1 MNINRN
7 QYSYYQ
13 FNHNNKYEPSNILI
27 FDPKRA
33 RREEYS
39 KNLLKKN
46 LNFQR
51 PKSYKRTG
59 NPNQTNDI
67 NDINNNKYNS
77 NYYANSIGKQ
87 RNNDLFNDFHIMRQ
101 DNYWNENKKETS
113 IFNNRTHYGDIK
125 TNEYN
130 FKDYYKYRDR
140 NNDFSKRLIYGGR
153 FLYNND
159 DYTKS
164 FNAKTVINKP
174 SKNSFLHNEKKDN
187 LYRTNYE
194 QNFNEKNITN
204 YEGKPKT
211 ALLSDFINPKSKNNE
226 KDMVALIDNKK
237 IINNIDENKNY
248 NYSEGFNNISNN
260 KEGKNHNINY
270 KYYNNEKNI
279 NKFDK
284 LNEEI
289 NKDIEVISESSTDF
303 LQQEINSK
311 TTIHHKSNT
320 QKSKSVN
327 PYNNS
332 SASEAYQISN
342 SIIGLNNL
350 GATCYMNSAL
360 QNIIHCKKFIEK
372 LISFKNNN
380 KSNQILTNS
389 FLNVCCSLLE
399 NKYSR
404 ERNYTSSYYYSLNSF
419 SFSPSNFKRDFCSK
433 HKDYIRG
440 QHDSIEFL
448 RTLLDDIS
456 KEININQ
463 NISAYKELTTEGKS
477 KEEQSKE
484 YHNFFIERENSIII
498 DIFYIQIINI
508 FTCKCGFESY
518 SFQKLLDIP
527 LLLPMKIRETDLISL
542 IKEYLK
548 EEALDWSKECE
559 KCKKANLVHAKK
571 IKFSMINDVVIF
583 SLQRFD
589 PYFSIKSNINVSYRE
604 YIDLKEFCDYDLYKE
619 NTKYRLFGTIN
630 HIGNINYGHY
640 YAYVRIGEMWYEFN
654 DSIVKKINS
663 MDLKSSSV
671 CVLFYEK
678 I

>member
-7 QYSYYQ
+7 QYSYYPIK
-13 FNHNNKYEPSNILI
+13 NNNKFGPSNILL
-27 FDPKRA
+27 FDSNRA

-39 KNLLKKN
+39 KNLIKKN
-46 LNFQR
+46 YNNER
-51 PKSYKRTG
+51 AKSYKRSG

-67 NDINNNKYNS
+67 NDISKNKYNIK
-77 NYYANSIGKQ
+77 YYADSIGKQ
-87 RNNDLFNDFHIMRQ
+87 RNNDFFNDFQQ
-101 DNYWNENKKETS
+101 DNYWNENIKETS

-130 FKDYYKYRDR
+130 FKDYSKYRDGK
-140 NNDFSKRLIYGGR
+140 NDFSKRLIYGGR

-159 DYTKS
+159 DYPTK
-164 FNAKTVINKP
+164 FNAKTIINKP

-187 LYRTNYE
+187 LNRTNYE
-194 QNFNEKNITN
+194 QNFNGKKIDN
-204 YEGKPKT
+204 YERKPKT
-211 ALLSDFINPKSKNNE
+211 SLLNDFINPKAKNNE

-237 IINNIDENKNY
+237 IFNNIDENKNY
-248 NYSEGFNNISNN
+248 NCHEGFNNISNS
-260 KEGKNHNINY
+260 KEGKNTSINY
-270 KYYNNEKNI
+270 KYFNEKNI

-284 LNEEI
+284 LKDEI
-289 NKDIEVISESSTDF
+289 NKEIEIISESSKDF

-311 TTIHHKSNT
+311 TTSHHKSNT

-332 SASEAYQISN
+332 TASEAIQISN

-360 QNIIHCKKFIEK
+360 QNIIHCKKLIEK

-380 KSNQILTNS
+380 KSNKILTNS
-389 FLNVCCSLLE
+389 FLNICYSLLE

-404 ERNYTSSYYYSLNSF
+404 EKKYTSSYYYSLNSF
-419 SFSPSNFKRDFCSK
+419 SFSPSSFKKDFCSK
-433 HKDYIRG
+433 HKDYISG

-463 NISAYKELTTEGKS
+463 NISVYKELTTEGKS

-484 YHNFFIERENSIII
+484 YHNFFIGRENSIII

-548 EEALDWSKECE
+548 EESLDWSKECE
-559 KCKKANLVHAKK
+559 KCKKENLFHVKK
-571 IKFSMINDVVIF
+571 IKFNMINDVVIF

-589 PYFSIKSNINVSYRE
+589 PYFSMKSNIIVSYRE

-630 HIGNINYGHY
+630 HIGNLNYGHY
-640 YAYVRIGEMWYEFN
+640 FAYVRIGEIWYEFN